1 MIKFER
7 LSRSFKMRNSV
18 KTVKNKLKNRQEQM
32 SFRKNENILRNK

>member
-7 LSRSFKMRNSV
+7 LSRGFKMRNSV

-32 SFRKNENILRNK
+32 SFRKNETILRKK